1 MNLPAIVTVSAT
13 IPFFAAAISDEA
25 RSGKEDLIA
34 VLYVAAAGLV
44 ISCAALLDDMWRQAA
59 RPEGGE
65 SHTQQFRDGPGPSAA
80 RR

>member
-25 RSGKEDLIA
+25 QSGKEDLIA

-44 ISCAALLDDMWRQAA
+44 ISCAALLDDMLALTSWFGLLPPDAA
-59 RPEGGE
+59 GR
-65 SHTQQFRDGPGPSAA
+65 F
-80 RR
+80 

>member
-44 ISCAALLDDMWRQAA
+44 ISCAALLDDMLALTSWFGLLPPDAA
-59 RPEGGE
+59 GL
-65 SHTQQFRDGPGPSAA
+65 F
-80 RR
+80 